1 MSKKLQV
8 MRHLIAPV
16 AALCIGLGAAQAQEQ
31 DDDRLDEAWKD
42 LFEAQEGILTP
53 KQSAQLNNLAYGA
66 AVARVC
72 DGFTIDQKKFMTG
85 LSEAVAPSAEGLT
98 EEQHVERGTAILID
112 LGMRV
117 GIFMAEGNE
126 EKDDFCK
133 AATESKADTEV
144 PNYWQ

>member
-1 MSKKLQV
+1 MSKTF
-8 MRHLIAPV
+8 RIARGLIAPV

-42 LFEAQEGILTP
+42 VFEAQEGILTP

-72 DGFTIDQKKFMTG
+72 DGFTLDQKKFMTG
-85 LSEAVAPSAEGLT
+85 LSEAVEPSVEGLT

-117 GIFMAEGNE
+117 GVFIAEGNE
-126 EKDDFCK
+126 DKDDFCK
-133 AATESKADTEV
+133 SATEAKADTEV
-144 PNYWQ
+144 PTFWQ